1 MEPDTIIKRIEPST
15 GKAQC
20 RPGREDMVNKAQRI
34 IATVTIVVQE
44 NPQGQGDEWPT
55 RAPALSAGNPSA
67 PSSTSGSSRSVSAKP
82 WFLSVFIILVA
93 VAFSGYSWLD
103 ALARFRGDDEGK
115 TFVRRAI
122 ANAPVSLPTPKVS
135 QQTLNTMASEAP
147 SYKMARE
154 QPKGASPNHTTE
166 QEKKAPQASPD
177 PNPRPLK
184 KTTLFSQALALHKDG
199 RLQEAKKMYEAALE
213 RSPNLVSA
221 LNNLGT
227 IHIEEK
233 DYAQAHRV
241 LEKATLADPT
251 YADPYYNLACLN
263 ALQTNVAQSL
273 FYLKKAIAADHTVR
287 DRAKGD
293 LDFANIRGH
302 VEYEKMV
309 NGVKKS

>member
-1 MEPDTIIKRIEPST
+1 VK
-15 GKAQC
+15 KAQ
-20 RPGREDMVNKAQRI
+20 KI

-44 NPQGQGDEWPT
+44 NPHGQGDQWPT
-55 RAPALSAGNPSA
+55 RAPVFSDGNPGD
-67 PSSTSGSSRSVSAKP
+67 PSSKSSCSRSVSAKP
-82 WFLSVFIILVA
+82 WFLSLFIILVA

-122 ANAPVSLPTPKVS
+122 VNAPVSLPTPKVS
-135 QQTLNTMASEAP
+135 QETFNTMASETP
-147 SYKMARE
+147 PYQMARE
-154 QPKGASPNHTTE
+154 QPKGASPNNATE
-166 QEKKAPQASPD
+166 QQKKAPQTSPD
-177 PNPRPLK
+177 PNPWPLK
-184 KTTLFSQALALHKDG
+184 KTTLFRQALALHKDG

-227 IHIEEK
+227 IHIGEK
-233 DYAQAHRV
+233 DYAQAHSV
-241 LEKATLADPT
+241 LEKATLADPS

-263 ALQTNVAQSL
+263 ALQTNVEQSL
-273 FYLKKAIAADHTVR
+273 FYLKKAIAADDTVR

-293 LDFANIRGH
+293 IDLANIQGH
-302 VEYEKMV
+302 VEYERIV

>member
-1 MEPDTIIKRIEPST
+1 VK
-15 GKAQC
+15 KAQ
-20 RPGREDMVNKAQRI
+20 KI

-44 NPQGQGDEWPT
+44 NPQGQGVPWPT
-55 RAPALSAGNPSA
+55 STPAFSDGNPGD
-67 PSSTSGSSRSVSAKP
+67 PSSKSGSRRSVSSKP
-82 WFLSVFIILVA
+82 WFLSLFIILVA

-122 ANAPVSLPTPKVS
+122 VNAPVPLPTPKVS
-135 QQTLNTMASEAP
+135 QRTSNTMASEAP
-147 SYKMARE
+147 PSQMPRE
-154 QPKGASPNHTTE
+154 QPKGASPNNAGQH
-166 QEKKAPQASPD
+166 EKKAPQTSQD
-177 PNPRPLK
+177 PNPGPLK

-199 RLQEAKKMYEAALE
+199 RLQEAKRLYEAALE

-227 IHIEEK
+227 IHIGEK
-233 DYAQAHRV
+233 DYAQAHSV

-273 FYLKKAIAADHTVR
+273 FYLKKAIAADDTVR
-287 DRAKGD
+287 NRAKGD
-293 LDFANIRGH
+293 LDLANIRGH
-302 VEYEKMV
+302 VEYERIV
-309 NGVKKS
+309 NGVKES